1 LQRIDRIRIR
11 YFFLTMPTG
20 TASILDGSRI
30 ASQIMQE
37 VAEKVRHLT
46 LAGHQPGLAVIV
58 SGADPASQVY
68 VRSKLKACDELGIK
82 SEKIAPAD
90 SASTEDLL
98 ELVESLNQRDDVDAI
113 LVQLP
118 LPAHV
123 DAKKLLLAVAPEKDV
138 DCFHP
143 VNIGNLITQRPGL
156 APCTPAGIIEL
167 LRRRNIEISG
177 QHAVVVGRS
186 DIVGRPMAILLLNH
200 HATVTICHSRTRDL
214 AMVTRLGDI
223 LVVAM
228 GRAAAITKEFVKPG
242 ATVIDVGINRIT
254 DSRHF
259 NELFAGDA
267 AREKTF
273 REKGSVLVGD
283 VHPRV
288 ADVAGAIT
296 PVPGGVGL
304 LTVAM
309 LMANTVAAA
318 QMRLEKQRLHSKP
331 NLKAKPRLGRT

>member
-1 LQRIDRIRIR
+1 
-11 YFFLTMPTG
+11 MPIG

-37 VAEKVRHLT
+37 VAEKVRRLA
-46 LAGHQPGLAVIV
+46 LAGHRPGLAVIL

-68 VRSKLKACDELGIK
+68 VRSKLKACDELGIH
-82 SEKIAPAD
+82 SEKFTPPEEAT
-90 SASTEDLL
+90 TEELL
-98 ELVESLNQRDDVDAI
+98 QLVETLNVRDDIDAI

-118 LPAHV
+118 LPVHV
-123 DAKKLLLAVAPEKDV
+123 DAKKVLLAVAPEKDV
-138 DCFHP
+138 DGFHP
-143 VNIGNLITQRPGL
+143 VNIGNLVTQRPGL

-167 LRRRNIEISG
+167 LRRNQIEIAG

-200 HATVTICHSRTRDL
+200 HATVTVCHSQTRDL
-214 AMVTRLGDI
+214 AAITRLADI
-223 LVVAM
+223 LVVAI
-228 GRAAAITKEFVKPG
+228 GRPAAITQDFVKRG

-254 DSRHF
+254 DRNLF
-259 NELFAGDA
+259 EEIFAGDA

-283 VHPRV
+283 VHPR
-288 ADVAGAIT
+288 AAEIAGAIT

-309 LMANTVAAA
+309 LMANTVAATE
-318 QMRLEKQRLHSKP
+318 MRLEKQGGETSRMEKTGSQT
-331 NLKAKPRLGRT
+331 KPRLGRT

>member
-1 LQRIDRIRIR
+1 
-11 YFFLTMPTG
+11 MPIG

-37 VAEKVRHLT
+37 VAEKVRRLA
-46 LAGHQPGLAVIV
+46 LAGHRPGLAVIL

-68 VRSKLKACDELGIK
+68 VRSKLKACDELGIH
-82 SEKIAPAD
+82 SEKFTPPEEAT
-90 SASTEDLL
+90 TEDLL
-98 ELVESLNQRDDVDAI
+98 QLVETLNVRDDIDAI

-118 LPAHV
+118 LPVHL
-123 DAKKLLLAVAPEKDV
+123 DAKKVLLAVAPEKDV
-138 DCFHP
+138 DGFHP
-143 VNIGNLITQRPGL
+143 VNIGNLVTQRPGL

-167 LRRRNIEISG
+167 LRRNQIEIAG

-200 HATVTICHSRTRDL
+200 HATVTVCHSQTRDL
-214 AMVTRLGDI
+214 AAITRLADI
-223 LVVAM
+223 LVVAI
-228 GRAAAITKEFVKPG
+228 GRPAAITQDFVKRG

-254 DSRHF
+254 DRNLF
-259 NELFAGDA
+259 EEIFAGDA

-288 ADVAGAIT
+288 AEIAGAIT

-309 LMANTVAAA
+309 LMANTVAATE
-318 QMRLEKQRLHSKP
+318 MRLEKQGGETSRMEKTGSQT
-331 NLKAKPRLGRT
+331 KPRLGRT

>member
-1 LQRIDRIRIR
+1 
-11 YFFLTMPTG
+11 MPIG
-20 TASILDGSRI
+20 SASILDGSRI

-37 VAEKVRHLT
+37 VAEKVRRLA
-46 LAGHQPGLAVIV
+46 LAGHRPGLAVIL

-68 VRSKLKACDELGIK
+68 VRSKLKACDELGIH
-82 SEKIAPAD
+82 SEKFTPPEEAT
-90 SASTEDLL
+90 TEDLL
-98 ELVESLNQRDDVDAI
+98 QLVETLNVRDDIDAI

-118 LPAHV
+118 LPVHV
-123 DAKKLLLAVAPEKDV
+123 DAKKVLLAVAPEKDV
-138 DCFHP
+138 DGFHP
-143 VNIGNLITQRPGL
+143 VNIGNLVTQRPGL

-167 LRRRNIEISG
+167 LRRNQIEIAG

-200 HATVTICHSRTRDL
+200 HATVTVCHSQTRDL
-214 AMVTRLGDI
+214 AAITRLADI
-223 LVVAM
+223 LVVAI
-228 GRAAAITKEFVKPG
+228 GRPAAITQDFVKRG

-254 DSRHF
+254 DRNLF
-259 NELFAGDA
+259 EEIFAGDA

-288 ADVAGAIT
+288 AEIAGAIT

-309 LMANTVAAA
+309 LMANTVAATE
-318 QMRLEKQRLHSKP
+318 MRLEKRGGETSRMEKTGSQT
-331 NLKAKPRLGRT
+331 KPRLGRT

>member
-1 LQRIDRIRIR
+1 
-11 YFFLTMPTG
+11 MPIG
-20 TASILDGSRI
+20 SASILDGSRI

-37 VAEKVRHLT
+37 VAEKVRRLA
-46 LAGHQPGLAVIV
+46 LAGHRPGLAVIL

-68 VRSKLKACDELGIK
+68 VRSKLKACDELGIH
-82 SEKIAPAD
+82 SEKFTPPEEAT
-90 SASTEDLL
+90 TEDLL
-98 ELVESLNQRDDVDAI
+98 QLVETLNVRDDIDAI

-118 LPAHV
+118 LPVHV
-123 DAKKLLLAVAPEKDV
+123 DAKKVLLAVAPEKDV
-138 DCFHP
+138 DGFHP
-143 VNIGNLITQRPGL
+143 VNIGNLVTQRPGL

-167 LRRRNIEISG
+167 LRRNQIEIAG

-200 HATVTICHSRTRDL
+200 HATVTVCHSQTRDL
-214 AMVTRLGDI
+214 AAITRLADI
-223 LVVAM
+223 LVVAI
-228 GRAAAITKEFVKPG
+228 GRPAAITQDFVKRG

-254 DSRHF
+254 DRNLF
-259 NELFAGDA
+259 EEIFAGDA

-288 ADVAGAIT
+288 AEIAGAIT

-309 LMANTVAAA
+309 LMANTVAATE
-318 QMRLEKQRLHSKP
+318 MRLEKQGGETSRMEKTGSQT
-331 NLKAKPRLGRT
+331 KPRLGRT

>member
-1 LQRIDRIRIR
+1 
-11 YFFLTMPTG
+11 MPIG

-37 VAEKVRHLT
+37 VAEKVRRLA
-46 LAGHQPGLAVIV
+46 LAGHRPGLAVIL

-68 VRSKLKACDELGIK
+68 VRSKLKACDELGIH
-82 SEKIAPAD
+82 SEKFTPPEEAT
-90 SASTEDLL
+90 TEDLL
-98 ELVESLNQRDDVDAI
+98 QLVETLNVRDDIDAI

-118 LPAHV
+118 LPVHV
-123 DAKKLLLAVAPEKDV
+123 DAKKVLLAVAPEKDV
-138 DCFHP
+138 DGFHP
-143 VNIGNLITQRPGL
+143 VNIGNLVTQRPGL

-167 LRRRNIEISG
+167 LRRNQIEIAG

-200 HATVTICHSRTRDL
+200 HATVTVCHSQTRDL
-214 AMVTRLGDI
+214 AAITRLADI
-223 LVVAM
+223 LVVAI
-228 GRAAAITKEFVKPG
+228 GRPAAITQDFVKRG

-254 DSRHF
+254 DRNLF
-259 NELFAGDA
+259 EEIFAGDA

-288 ADVAGAIT
+288 AEIAGAIT

-309 LMANTVAAA
+309 LMANTVAATE
-318 QMRLEKQRLHSKP
+318 MRLEKQGGETSRMEKTGSQT
-331 NLKAKPRLGRT
+331 KPRLGRT

>member
-1 LQRIDRIRIR
+1 
-11 YFFLTMPTG
+11 MPTG

-30 ASQIMQE
+30 ASQIMHE
-37 VAEKVRHLT
+37 VAEKVRHLS
-46 LAGHQPGLAVIV
+46 LAGHRPGLAVIL

-68 VRSKLKACDELGIK
+68 VRSKLKACDELCIY
-82 SEKIAPAD
+82 SENVTPPAN
-90 SASTEDLL
+90 ATTEDLL
-98 ELVESLNQRDDVDAI
+98 QLVESLNQLDDIDAI

-123 DAKKLLLAVAPEKDV
+123 DTKKVLLAVDPGKDV
-138 DCFHP
+138 DGFHP
-143 VNIGNLITQRPGL
+143 FNIGSLVTHRPAL

-167 LRRRNIEISG
+167 LRRNNIAIEG

-200 HATVTICHSRTRDL
+200 DATVTVCHSRTRNL
-214 AMVTRLGDI
+214 AAVTRLDDI
-223 LVVAM
+223 LVVAI
-228 GRAAAITKEFVKPG
+228 GRPASITQEFVKPG
-242 ATVIDVGINRIT
+242 ATVIDVGINRIS
-254 DSRHF
+254 DREKF
-259 NELFAGDA
+259 QELFAGDV

-288 ADVAGAIT
+288 AEVAGAIT

-309 LMANTVAAA
+309 LMANTARAAEMRRGA
-318 QMRLEKQRLHSKP
+318 QHSQ
-331 NLKAKPRLGRT
+331 AQPRPGRT

>member
-1 LQRIDRIRIR
+1 
-11 YFFLTMPTG
+11 
-20 TASILDGSRI
+20 
-30 ASQIMQE
+30 
-37 VAEKVRHLT
+37 
-46 LAGHQPGLAVIV
+46 
-58 SGADPASQVY
+58 
-68 VRSKLKACDELGIK
+68 
-82 SEKIAPAD
+82 
-90 SASTEDLL
+90 
-98 ELVESLNQRDDVDAI
+98 
-113 LVQLP
+113 
-118 LPAHV
+118 
-123 DAKKLLLAVAPEKDV
+123 
-138 DCFHP
+138 
-143 VNIGNLITQRPGL
+143 
-156 APCTPAGIIEL
+156 
-167 LRRRNIEISG
+167 
-177 QHAVVVGRS
+177 
-186 DIVGRPMAILLLNH
+186 MAILLLNH
-200 HATVTICHSRTRDL
+200 HATVTVCHSRTRDL
-214 AMVTRLGDI
+214 AAITRLGDI

-228 GRAAAITKEFVKPG
+228 GRAAAITEEYVKPG

-254 DSRHF
+254 DPRQF

-318 QMRLEKQRLHSKP
+318 QLRLEKMSMEKQRLHSKP

>member
-1 LQRIDRIRIR
+1 
-11 YFFLTMPTG
+11 MPIG

-37 VAEKVRHLT
+37 VAEKVRRLA
-46 LAGHQPGLAVIV
+46 LAGHRPGLAVIL

-68 VRSKLKACDELGIK
+68 VRSKLKACDELGIH
-82 SEKIAPAD
+82 SEKFTPPEEAT
-90 SASTEDLL
+90 TEELL
-98 ELVESLNQRDDVDAI
+98 QLVETLNVRDDIDAI

-118 LPAHV
+118 LPVHL
-123 DAKKLLLAVAPEKDV
+123 DAKKVLLAVAPEKDV
-138 DCFHP
+138 DGFHP
-143 VNIGNLITQRPGL
+143 VNIGNLVTQRPGL

-167 LRRRNIEISG
+167 LRRNQIEIAG

-200 HATVTICHSRTRDL
+200 HATVTVCHSQTRDL
-214 AMVTRLGDI
+214 AAITRLADI
-223 LVVAM
+223 LVVAI
-228 GRAAAITKEFVKPG
+228 GRPAAITQDFVKRG

-254 DSRHF
+254 DRNLF
-259 NELFAGDA
+259 EEIFAGDA

-288 ADVAGAIT
+288 AEIAGAIT

-309 LMANTVAAA
+309 LMANTVAR
-318 QMRLEKQRLHSKP
+318 MEKTGSQT
-331 NLKAKPRLGRT
+331 KPRLGRT

>member
-1 LQRIDRIRIR
+1 
-11 YFFLTMPTG
+11 MPIG
-20 TASILDGSRI
+20 TASILEGSRI

-37 VAEKVRHLT
+37 VAEKVRRLC
-46 LAGHQPGLAVIV
+46 LAGHRPGLAVIL

-68 VRSKLKACDELGIK
+68 VRSKLKACDELGIH
-82 SEKIAPAD
+82 SEKFTPPD

-98 ELVESLNQRDDVDAI
+98 QLVQSLNLRNDMDAI

-123 DAKKLLLAVAPEKDV
+123 DAKRVLLAVDPSKDV
-138 DCFHP
+138 DGFHP
-143 VNIGNLITQRPGL
+143 VNIGNLVTQRPGL

-167 LRRRNIEISG
+167 LRRNDIQIAG

-186 DIVGRPMAILLLNH
+186 DIVGRPMALLLLNH
-200 HATVTICHSRTRDL
+200 HATVTVCHSQTRDL
-214 AMVTRLGDI
+214 ASITRLGDI

-228 GRAAAITKEFVKPG
+228 GRPAAITEDFVKRG
-242 ATVIDVGINRIT
+242 ATVIDVGINRIA
-254 DSRHF
+254 DRKQFDQIFS
-259 NELFAGDA
+259 GDA

-273 REKGSVLVGD
+273 LDKGSVLVGD

-318 QMRLEKQRLHSKP
+318 EMRLETSRLETLSKTSP
-331 NLKAKPRLGRT
+331 HAGRT

>member
-1 LQRIDRIRIR
+1 
-11 YFFLTMPTG
+11 MPIG

-37 VAEKVRHLT
+37 VAEKVRRLA
-46 LAGHQPGLAVIV
+46 LAGHRPGLAVIL

-68 VRSKLKACDELGIK
+68 VRSKLKACDELGIH
-82 SEKIAPAD
+82 SEKFTPPEEAT
-90 SASTEDLL
+90 TEELL
-98 ELVESLNQRDDVDAI
+98 QLVETLNVRDDIDAI

-118 LPAHV
+118 LPVHL
-123 DAKKLLLAVAPEKDV
+123 DAKKVLLAVAPEKDV
-138 DCFHP
+138 DGFHP
-143 VNIGNLITQRPGL
+143 VNIGNLVTQRPGL

-167 LRRRNIEISG
+167 LRRNQIEIAG

-200 HATVTICHSRTRDL
+200 HATVTVCHSQTRDL
-214 AMVTRLGDI
+214 AAITRLADI
-223 LVVAM
+223 LVVAI
-228 GRAAAITKEFVKPG
+228 GRPAAITQDFVKRG

-254 DSRHF
+254 DRNLF
-259 NELFAGDA
+259 EEIFAGDA

-283 VHPRV
+283 VHPR
-288 ADVAGAIT
+288 AAEIAGAIT

-309 LMANTVAAA
+309 LMANTVAATE
-318 QMRLEKQRLHSKP
+318 MRLEKQGGETSRMEKTGSQT
-331 NLKAKPRLGRT
+331 KPRLGRT

>member
-1 LQRIDRIRIR
+1 
-11 YFFLTMPTG
+11 MPIG

-37 VAEKVRHLT
+37 VAEKVRRLA
-46 LAGHQPGLAVIV
+46 LAGHRPGLAVIL

-68 VRSKLKACDELGIK
+68 VRSKLKACDELGIH
-82 SEKIAPAD
+82 SEKFTPPEEAT
-90 SASTEDLL
+90 TEELL
-98 ELVESLNQRDDVDAI
+98 QLVETLNVRDDIDAI

-118 LPAHV
+118 LPVHL
-123 DAKKLLLAVAPEKDV
+123 DAKKVLLAVAPEKDV
-138 DCFHP
+138 DGFHP
-143 VNIGNLITQRPGL
+143 VNIGNLVTQRPGL

-167 LRRRNIEISG
+167 LRRNQIEIAG

-200 HATVTICHSRTRDL
+200 HATVTVCHSQTRDL
-214 AMVTRLGDI
+214 AAITRLADI
-223 LVVAM
+223 LVVAI
-228 GRAAAITKEFVKPG
+228 GRPAAITQDFVKRG

-254 DSRHF
+254 DRNLF
-259 NELFAGDA
+259 EEIFAGDA

-288 ADVAGAIT
+288 AEIAGAIT

-309 LMANTVAAA
+309 LMANTVAATE
-318 QMRLEKQRLHSKP
+318 MRLEKQGGETSRMEKTGSQT
-331 NLKAKPRLGRT
+331 KPRLGRT